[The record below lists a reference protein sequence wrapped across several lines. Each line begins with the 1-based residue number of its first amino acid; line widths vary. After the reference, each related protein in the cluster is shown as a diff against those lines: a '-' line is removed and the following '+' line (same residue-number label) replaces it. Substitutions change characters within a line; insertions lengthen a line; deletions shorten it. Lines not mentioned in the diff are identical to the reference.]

1 MVIRMVRT
9 KKFKLL
15 LLFFLF
21 NVLIHLSSSMSSHT
35 YQESTDTFNDHE
47 NKNYDLDINKIL
59 ASMNGNEKIRHMGE
73 IKSIK
78 SQTFL
83 NNYDSKKIDKNI
95 NNFEENF
102 ARSIK
107 EKNEHPEYENV
118 NTLNFRKE
126 NVEYLKDDID
136 KYVNVEAE
144 MKKYN
149 KFQKNEFDKNYP
161 IHNLCDEK
169 NSGHQTDNLLWSESA
184 DRILKVIGNGVVKNG
199 YNMFEAPSQ
208 REGKSTNVSVAIYI
222 ESMSSFK
229 AQTMDFELDFYLALA
244 FYDRRLAHNC
254 THPILVAQK
263 FIADR
268 IWFPDIYIINSKFL
282 LQEVTTPNF
291 MVLIYPDGLIFKSMR
306 IDVTLS
312 CMMDLKNYPMD
323 TQSCPITMQSY
334 AHINQLVELNWHNA
348 PPYFPIGSNEEIKLN
363 DMQIIKTN
371 FEKCSGPYP
380 MFRGSGEWSCIRA
393 YIVMKRLVLFHVI
406 QTYLPTGMLVVVSWM
421 SFWLDPRAS
430 PARISLTITG
440 LLTLTTMSNG
450 ARQDLPQ
457 VSYIKALDIWLTFSQ
472 ALIFLVLM
480 EYSFVSYYM
489 TKKTVYCK
497 HKISLKNE
505 IIHNDSG
512 KKYSISNGNGSI
524 LKNNYKKKNG
534 NEWNI
539 DVREGERKKHKL
551 INNSYRNRSEECIN
565 RIRKIKCS
573 PPNEILIDERKF
585 SSNNSDPF
593 SLSNGIGKCLSTT
606 AMLCNNA
613 TNVTSSLFV
622 DKLNKKVSNVWFEV
636 AKDIETAALMSG
648 NTINGNIPLLDFK
661 FDETKPCVKCQEENE
676 EKARLIDSFSRTAF
690 PTIFFIFVCWYWW
703 YFNWHN
709 QTE

>member
-1 MVIRMVRT
+1 
-9 KKFKLL
+9 
-15 LLFFLF
+15 
-21 NVLIHLSSSMSSHT
+21 
-35 YQESTDTFNDHE
+35 
-47 NKNYDLDINKIL
+47 
-59 ASMNGNEKIRHMGE
+59 MNGNEKIRHMGE
-73 IKSIK
+73 IKNMK
-78 SQTFL
+78 SHTFS
-83 NNYDSKKIDKNI
+83 NNFNDKKIDTNI
-95 NNFEENF
+95 NNFGEIF
-102 ARSIK
+102 TRSVK
-107 EKNEHPEYENV
+107 EKNEHPEYENIDTT
-118 NTLNFRKE
+118 NYRKE
-126 NVEYLKDDID
+126 NVEYLKEDID
-136 KYVNVEAE
+136 KYINVEAE

-161 IHNLCDEK
+161 IHNLCDDEH
-169 NSGHQTDNLLWSESA
+169 SGHQTDNLLWSESA
-184 DRILKVIGNGVVKNG
+184 DRLLKVIGNGVVKNG
-199 YNMFEAPSQ
+199 YNMFMAPGQ
-208 REGKSTNVSVAIYI
+208 AEGKSTNVSVAIYI

-282 LQEVTTPNF
+282 FQEVTTPNF
-291 MVLIYPDGLIFKSMR
+291 MVLVYPDGLIFKSMR
-306 IDVTLS
+306 VDVTLS
-312 CMMDLKNYPMD
+312 CMMDLKNFPMD

-334 AHINQLVELNWHNA
+334 AHINQLVQLNWHDD
-348 PPYFPIGSNEEIKLN
+348 PPFFPIGSNEEIKLN
-363 DMQIIKTN
+363 DMQIIRTN
-371 FEKCSGPYP
+371 FEKCTGPYP

-393 YIVMKRLVLFHVI
+393 FIVMKRLVLFHVI

-489 TKKTVYCK
+489 TKKNIYCK
-497 HKISLKNE
+497 HKNSFKNE
-505 IIHNDSG
+505 ITNNDRRKS
-512 KKYSISNGNGSI
+512 YTISNGNGNTI
-524 LKNNYKKKNG
+524 KNYHKKSNAKD
-534 NEWNI
+534 WNI
-539 DVREGERKKHKL
+539 DDRESERKKRRL
-551 INNSYRNRSEECIN
+551 LSNSFRNRSEECLN
-565 RIRKIKCS
+565 RFRKKTC
-573 PPNEILIDERKF
+573 PPSSDEMLIDEKKF
-585 SSNNSDPF
+585 YSNNIFNNNNDLNPF
-593 SLSNGIGKCLSTT
+593 SLSNGIGKCLNTT
-606 AMLCNNA
+606 AMLCDNA
-613 TNVTSSLFV
+613 TTMTAPLFV
-622 DKLNKKVSNVWFEV
+622 DKFNKRVSNVWFEV

-648 NTINGNIPLLDFK
+648 NTINGNIPLIDFK
-661 FDETKPCVKCQEENE
+661 FDENKPCVKCQDENE
-676 EKARLIDSFSRTAF
+676 EKARLIDKFSRTAF

>member
-1 MVIRMVRT
+1 
-9 KKFKLL
+9 
-15 LLFFLF
+15 
-21 NVLIHLSSSMSSHT
+21 
-35 YQESTDTFNDHE
+35 
-47 NKNYDLDINKIL
+47 
-59 ASMNGNEKIRHMGE
+59 MNGNERIRHFGDRKSSKSHLLSNNVNAKTIDNHINSFGE
-73 IKSIK
+73 TFAKSVRER
-78 SQTFL
+78 
-83 NNYDSKKIDKNI
+83 ND
-95 NNFEENF
+95 
-102 ARSIK
+102 
-107 EKNEHPEYENV
+107 HPEYDNL
-118 NTLNFRKE
+118 NTQNLRKE
-126 NVEYLKDDID
+126 SVEYLKDDID

-144 MKKYN
+144 MKKYS

-161 IHNLCDEK
+161 IHNLCDEAS
-169 NSGHQTDNLLWSESA
+169 SGHQTDNLLWSESA
-184 DRILKVIGNGVVKNG
+184 DRLLKVIGNGVVKNG
-199 YNMFEAPSQ
+199 YNMFMAPGQ
-208 REGKSTNVSVAIYI
+208 AEGKSTNVSVAIYI

-268 IWFPDIYIINSKFL
+268 IWFPDLYIINSKFL
-282 LQEVTTPNF
+282 IQEVTTPNF
-291 MVLIYPDGLIFKSMR
+291 MVLVYPDGLIFKSMR

-312 CMMDLKNYPMD
+312 CMMDLKNFPMD

-334 AHINQLVELNWHNA
+334 AYINQLVELNWHDA

-380 MFRGSGEWSCIRA
+380 MFRGAGEWSCIRA

-406 QTYLPTGMLVVVSWM
+406 QTYVPTGMLVVVSWM

-472 ALIFLVLM
+472 GLIFLVLM
-480 EYSFVSYYM
+480 EYSFVSYYI
-489 TKKTVYCK
+489 TKKTTFCK
-497 HKISLKNE
+497 HKIPLKNE
-505 IIHNDSG
+505 TIDNDKEKNYFIG
-512 KKYSISNGNGSI
+512 NGNG
-524 LKNNYKKKNG
+524 NG
-534 NEWNI
+534 NNIKGCSKKTSAKDWNI
-539 DVREGERKKHKL
+539 DDREKARKKSRL
-551 INNSYRNRSEECIN
+551 LNSAFRNRSEECLN
-565 RIRKIKCS
+565 RIRKKACAS
-573 PPNEILIDERKF
+573 NDEFLINDKNLRLNNNN
-585 SSNNSDPF
+585 SNNDINPF
-593 SLSNGIGKCLSTT
+593 SLASGIGKCMNAT
-606 AMLCNNA
+606 AVICDNA
-613 TNVTSSLFV
+613 TNVTSSHFV
-622 DKLNKKVSNVWFEV
+622 DSLTNKVSNVWFEV

-648 NTINGNIPLLDFK
+648 STMNGNIPLLDFK
-661 FDETKPCVKCQEENE
+661 FDENKPCNKCQEENE
-676 EKARLIDSFSRTAF
+676 EKARLIDQFSRTAF

-703 YFNWHN
+703 YYNWHT